1 MAGMW
6 HKTLVYFGLADED
19 DDYYDD
25 ETARRTQPDV
35 ESTYTAAGRT
45 CGG

>member
-19 DDYYDD
+19 DEYYDD
-25 ETARRTQPDV
+25 EEPAQQQPDV
-35 ESTYTAAGRT
+35 ESTYSPRFE
-45 CGG
+45 